1 MRAYFEI
8 DSNGGTLKVPDMEA
22 ADVLARNVANLRT
35 WQVAAFF
42 VALAEHLS
50 NATEV
55 AEEMRCHSPDNREA
69 VRDMFAELMGGSPG
83 GSAA

>member
-8 DSNGGTLKVPDMEA
+8 DSDGGTLKVPDMEA

-42 VALAEHLS
+42 VALAERLS
-50 NATEV
+50 NTEGV
-55 AEEMRCHSPDNREA
+55 AAEMRCDRPDNREA
-69 VRDMFAELMGGSPG
+69 VRDLFAALAGGPPG
-83 GSAA
+83 GGAA